1 MGMVCAVSFERYG
14 RLYYFDPGPYSPA
27 IGDKVLVPTDD
38 GPEVAECVWAPQWVS
53 EDTMGMPVLAG
64 MAAQADLDR
73 DALIRKRKAAARVG
87 AKRLVREHKLPMKV
101 VGVDHVPETNRTT
114 IYFTAPHRV
123 DFRALVRD
131 LGATLSC
138 RVELRQLSPRDE
150 ARVQGGIGSCGRDL
164 CCATFLKDFE
174 PVSIR
179 MAKDQD
185 LPLNPLRISGACGRL
200 LCCLK
205 YEHPLYVKAHETV
218 PPRGSEVDTP
228 EGPGR
233 VVEVN
238 VPSET
243 VKVRLRDGGRTCS
256 CSFASVCAPRA
267 GPRRAVQRLTGRE
280 DRDRG
285 QGSGRPLVLQ
295 RRDRQ
300 GRTGPRQA
308 RVPRGPDRSV
318 RHPRG
323 GRARPRGAAR
333 AQQADGRGGSAVGGG
348 LLDLVPARR
357 GHFAYASATTATSG
371 STSDA
376 LFARPAPPAPVR
388 DRARRSAGR
397 PAEVVCGP
405 LTGGA
410 YAGPDW
416 SPTAL
421 DADFAWTERPH
432 ALDRRVDRPPRRDRR
447 RRDQRRLGGLSRR
460 RSHHRRRRPDRAVA
474 ALLTL
479 GAAPATIA
487 GIPVQSL
494 ATAPSHLWPA
504 ATCPRCAAGAPP
516 SVPPT

>member
-53 EDTMGMPVLAG
+53 EDTMGMPMLAG

-101 VGVDHVPETNRTT
+101 VGVDHAPETNRTT

-228 EGPGR
+228 EGQGR

-267 GPRRAVQRLTGRE
+267 AH
-280 DRDRG
+280 D
-285 QGSGRPLVLQ
+285 
-295 RRDRQ
+295 
-300 GRTGPRQA
+300 
-308 RVPRGPDRSV
+308 
-318 RHPRG
+318 
-323 GRARPRGAAR
+323 
-333 AQQADGRGGSAVGGG
+333 
-348 LLDLVPARR
+348 
-357 GHFAYASATTATSG
+357 
-371 STSDA
+371 
-376 LFARPAPPAPVR
+376 
-388 DRARRSAGR
+388 
-397 PAEVVCGP
+397 
-405 LTGGA
+405 
-410 YAGPDW
+410 
-416 SPTAL
+416 
-421 DADFAWTERPH
+421 ERYN
-432 ALDRRVDRPPRRDRR
+432 A
-447 RRDQRRLGGLSRR
+447 
-460 RSHHRRRRPDRAVA
+460 
-474 ALLTL
+474 
-479 GAAPATIA
+479 
-487 GIPVQSL
+487 
-494 ATAPSHLWPA
+494 
-504 ATCPRCAAGAPP
+504 
-516 SVPPT
+516 